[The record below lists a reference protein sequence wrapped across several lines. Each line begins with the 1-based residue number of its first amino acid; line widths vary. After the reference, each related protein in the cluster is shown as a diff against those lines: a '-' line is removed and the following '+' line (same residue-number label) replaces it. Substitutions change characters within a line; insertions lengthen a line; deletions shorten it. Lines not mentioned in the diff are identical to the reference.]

1 MQARTILF
9 AALAICAGATTAA
22 AQTVGIAAGRQGFW
36 TYSTGAAISKVA
48 SDAGINMRVQPFSG
62 TTVYVPEINAGGMQ
76 FGLANENETSFAVHG
91 KVLYEGKPQPNLRV
105 VAVIAPLTAALFVK
119 KDSSIKTL
127 KDLKGKRVASG
138 YGSQKVVELILK
150 AYLENAGLT
159 ENDIRPVPVPNVVR
173 GADDFA
179 AGKVDCFSFALGAGA
194 VLKTDAAVGGVRVLP
209 IDPSAA
215 GMAAM
220 HKYLPAGY
228 ANKIEPRKGRVGV
241 DEPTWLYSYDYLVLA
256 STKTPE
262 DMVYKLVK
270 ALHGHKDELVAS
282 FKPLV
287 DFDPD
292 HMTKS
297 WQGVQYHPGAIKFY
311 KEVNQWPPKGSEG

>member
-1 MQARTILF
+1 MKARTILF
-9 AALAICAGATTAA
+9 SMVALVVGTATAS

-62 TTVYVPEINAGGMQ
+62 TSVYVPEVNAGDMQ

-91 KVLYEGKPQPNLRV
+91 KVLYEGKPQRNLRV

-119 KDSSIKTL
+119 KDSPIKTL
-127 KDLKGKRVASG
+127 KDVKGKRVASG

-150 AYLENAGLT
+150 GFLENAGLT
-159 ENDIRPVPVPNVVR
+159 ESDIQPVPVPNVVR

-194 VLKTDAAVGGVRVLP
+194 VTKVDASVGGVRVLP
-209 IDPSAA
+209 IDPSPK

-220 HKYLPAGY
+220 HKYLPAGF
-228 ANKIEPRKGRVGV
+228 ADKVAPRKGRVGV
-241 DEPTWLYSYDYLVLA
+241 LEPTWLYSYEYLVLA

-262 DMVYKLVK
+262 KMVYTLAK
-270 ALHGHKDELVAS
+270 ALHDHKADLESS
-282 FKPLV
+282 FKPLQ

-292 HMTKS
+292 HMVRS
-297 WQGVQYHPGAIKFY
+297 WEGVQFHPGAIKYY
-311 KEVNQWPPKGSEG
+311 KEIGQWPPKSQS